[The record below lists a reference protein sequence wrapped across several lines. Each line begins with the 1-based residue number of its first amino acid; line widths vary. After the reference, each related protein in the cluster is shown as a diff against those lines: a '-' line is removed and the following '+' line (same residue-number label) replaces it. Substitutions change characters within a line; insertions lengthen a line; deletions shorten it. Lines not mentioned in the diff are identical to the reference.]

1 MNAKKIT
8 DLLDPKNQNLP
19 KVDIGSSF
27 KGSAVI
33 YIPVIEKKEK
43 EIYKIFPFSK
53 KEKVKG
59 KKGEKKSIIKNNQEY
74 VFVGIGPEKNVTYRT
89 MRRFYGSAYL
99 GASGSKPNQSDCIV
113 I

>member
-33 YIPVIEKKEK
+33 YIPVIE
-43 EIYKIFPFSK
+43 K